1 MYVATLQKSPERN
14 MIRGVPPPPFRSD
27 SHVAHKSSFSIVGT
41 NDSRRKFDL
50 IVYFADYPQTDFSAT
65 KKWRITE
72 SRQERPMAWRI
83 KNRKFEY
90 LWSRF
95 TLKQPESPGNEGHYL
110 FNIDRG
116 VLLAVFPPMSF
127 DATD

>member
-41 NDSRRKFDL
+41 HDSRRKFDL
-50 IVYFADYPQTDFSAT
+50 IVYFADYPQKDFSAT

-72 SRQERPMAWRI
+72 SSGRWRG
-83 KNRKFEY
+83 
-90 LWSRF
+90 
-95 TLKQPESPGNEGHYL
+95 ESKVENL
-110 FNIDRG
+110 NTFG
-116 VLLAVFPPMSF
+116 VDSL
-127 DATD
+127 